1 MTTPGTDLSGLGW
14 ILDENILRLPHTLRA
29 VLLSADGLTAASSE
43 GVERDMADR
52 MAAAVSGMQ
61 SLSREAAE
69 FADCQ
74 ESPWEL
80 TMIQYTDGFIFTMA
94 AGPGTFLAVATT
106 ADADV
111 EAVSYAMEKAID
123 RLGHEM
129 SLPARDSAGSSA

>member
-29 VLLSADGLTAASSE
+29 LVLSADGLTAASSE
-43 GVERDMADR
+43 GVDRDLADR

-69 FADCQ
+69 FANCQ
-74 ESPWEL
+74 DDPWEL
-80 TMIQYTDGFIFTMA
+80 TMIQYAGGFIFTMA
-94 AGPGTFLAVATT
+94 AGPGTYLVVAATQ
-106 ADADV
+106 DADV
-111 EAVSYAMEKAID
+111 EAVSYAMEKAVD

-129 SLPARDSAGSSA
+129 NLPARDVEGNST